1 MLEILLYAL
10 GVMYTPGPVNLI
22 ALNNGVQKYDVRAL
36 RFYAG
41 VGAAMFILFYGCSLL
56 STQLIRPEWLFYFG
70 LVGCSYIIYLAYKI
84 AKARVKLDNNPSVDA
99 PYLSFKDGLWV
110 QLLNPKG
117 VTAALPVA
125 TVQFPAQGI
134 QGVTL
139 GIWCVVLAILAFGA
153 PLSYYVI
160 GRLVGRKVNN
170 PRYFRWFN
178 IVMASLLVFV
188 AVSLIYE
195 MAQWHR

>member
-22 ALNNGVQKYDVRAL
+22 ALNNGIQKYDFRAL

-41 VGAAMFILFYGCSLL
+41 VGVAMFLLFYGCSLL
-56 STQLIRPEWLFYFG
+56 SAQLIRPEWLFYFG
-70 LVGCSYIIYLAYKI
+70 LMGCSYIVYLAYKI
-84 AKARVKLDNNPSVDA
+84 AKSRVAVSDNQSADVPN
-99 PYLSFKDGLWV
+99 LSFKDGLWV

-125 TVQFPAQGI
+125 SIQFPAQGI
-134 QGVTL
+134 QGATL
-139 GIWCVVLAILAFGA
+139 GLWCIALAILAFGA
-153 PLSYYVI
+153 PFSYYLI

-178 IVMASLLVFV
+178 MVMASVLVFV
-188 AVSLIYE
+188 AVSLAYE
-195 MAQWHR
+195 MQNWTR